1 MAKGQKK
8 WKKTDETIL
17 KVVKCLQNW
26 LDRNSAC
33 VNSGISRA
41 SFHLWINDDPD
52 FKTLVEDA
60 EEFWM
65 WIVESKKKEKIDEWY
80 RPAIEKELKS
90 KRREVYGDKLDTTE
104 KIVQTTI
111 DYKELK
117 DKTPAELDELRRT
130 LLG

>member
-1 MAKGQKK
+1 MAKGQIKPK
-8 WKKTDETIL
+8 MTEDNVQKLIIA
-17 KVVKCLQNW
+17 LQSGKH
-26 LDRNSAC
+26 RSSAC
-33 VNSGISRA
+33 VVAGIARTTFYEWLDA
-41 SFHLWINDDPD
+41 DENFR
-52 FKTLVEDA
+52 TRVEDA
-60 EEFWM
+60 EEFWLAL
-65 WIVESKKKEKIDEWY
+65 VEWKLKEKVEEWY